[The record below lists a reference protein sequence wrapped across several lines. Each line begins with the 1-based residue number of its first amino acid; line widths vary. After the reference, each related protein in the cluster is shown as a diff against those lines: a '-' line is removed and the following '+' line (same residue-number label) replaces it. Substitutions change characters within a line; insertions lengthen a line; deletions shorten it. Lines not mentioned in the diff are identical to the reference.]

1 MIFNDVEIVCGRC
14 YYMEATNRSNESA
27 TCLFIKDDKDI
38 CVSSYKSRIYLRPF
52 TFYSPLVVGHNGVVA
67 DDDEITFI
75 REANENER
83 AMMDFYIMKESTQER
98 VVY

>member
-1 MIFNDVEIVCGRC
+1 MIFNGVEIVCGRC

-27 TCLFIKDDKDI
+27 KCLFIKDDKDI

-52 TFYSPLVVGHNGVVA
+52 PLFSPLVVGHNGTVA

-83 AMMDFYIMKESTQER
+83 AMMDFYIMKEHTQGR
-98 VVY
+98 VVD

>member
-1 MIFNDVEIVCGRC
+1 MIFNDVEIVCGKC
-14 YYMEATNRSNESA
+14 YYMEATNHSNESG
-27 TCLFIKDDKDI
+27 TCIFIKDDRVT

-52 TFYSPLVVGHNGVVA
+52 SFFEPLVVGHNGVVA

-83 AMMDFYIMKESTQER
+83 AMMDFYIKKEFLPAFI
-98 VVY
+98 VD

>member
-14 YYMEATNRSNESA
+14 YYMEATNHSNESA
-27 TCLFIKDDKDI
+27 TCLFIKNDKDI

-52 TFYSPLVVGHNGVVA
+52 SWYRPFVVGHDGVIA

-75 REANENER
+75 REANENEM
-83 AMMDFYIMKESTQER
+83 AMMDFYIMKEST
-98 VVY
+98 

>member
-14 YYMEATNRSNESA
+14 YYMEAKNHSNESA
-27 TCLFIKDDKDI
+27 TCLFIKNDKDY

-52 TFYSPLVVGHNGVVA
+52 PCFRPLEVGHNGTVA

>member
-1 MIFNDVEIVCGRC
+1 MNFNGVDIVYGRC

-27 TCLFIKDDKDI
+27 TCLFIKDDRDA

-52 TFYSPLVVGHNGVVA
+52 PHFKPLVVGNNGIVA
-67 DDDEITFI
+67 DDNQITFI

-83 AMMDFYIMKESTQER
+83 AMMDFYITKEFLPAFI
-98 VVY
+98 VD

>member
-1 MIFNDVEIVCGRC
+1 
-14 YYMEATNRSNESA
+14 MEAANRSNESA
-27 TCLFIKDDKDI
+27 TCLFIKDNKDI

-52 TFYSPLVVGHNGVVA
+52 PCFSPLVLGHNGVVA